1 MKNYICEPC
10 NFMSNNK
17 TNYENHLHTKIHIE
31 TITPKNKFC
40 CETCLKIFSY
50 RSSLY
55 THKKKCNKDYNIDN
69 TSNDDKISEIIDSND
84 NVLIE
89 NMLLKQKLKFLEEKA
104 ELESKLIKAELES
117 KLNSKL
123 IKAELES
130 KLNSK
135 LIKAELE
142 SKLNS
147 KLIKEKT
154 ENKMLQKQSKEKTKL
169 IKENN
174 KLLLKSKDEQ
184 IDLVQQNNKE
194 SVRHAYSEGKMNAL
208 TFLTLSY
215 NKTSKMPSLPKE
227 SEYVVAEVKS
237 DKEIN
242 YWIKERPDFADEYIA
257 EKLLHIYER
266 KDFANYIC
274 NIIVKAYKKD
284 DPAEQTFWASDV
296 SRLIYIVRST
306 LNQKDEWIY
315 DKKGVIIKESIVD
328 PLLDEVYNIIT
339 KYYKYMEDRYLHS
352 VIKVESD
359 YYMSKLPVLK
369 VAEKLIKDFKNR
381 QSVKNHILRIL
392 APKFFLDRDLDKNKL
407 QDKQKQKQIE
417 YKPPEIEKNTIFDKI
432 KNKKIEDSK
441 NIIESSE
448 DTEEFF
454 NDPRVK
460 HKLEKIKKNYN
471 SSYDSENID
480 EFLNDPRV
488 KHKLEKERQ
497 QNSKN
502 IKKYKKI

>member
-1 MKNYICEPC
+1 M
-10 NFMSNNK
+10 
-17 TNYENHLHTKIHIE
+17 
-31 TITPKNKFC
+31 
-40 CETCLKIFSY
+40 
-50 RSSLY
+50 
-55 THKKKCNKDYNIDN
+55 
-69 TSNDDKISEIIDSND
+69 
-84 NVLIE
+84 
-89 NMLLKQKLKFLEEKA
+89 
-104 ELESKLIKAELES
+104 
-117 KLNSKL
+117 
-123 IKAELES
+123 
-130 KLNSK
+130 
-135 LIKAELE
+135 
-142 SKLNS
+142 
-147 KLIKEKT
+147 
-154 ENKMLQKQSKEKTKL
+154 
-169 IKENN
+169 KENN

-215 NKTSKMPSLPKE
+215 NKTPKMPSLPKE
-227 SEYVVAEVKS
+227 SDYVVTEVKS

-257 EKLLHIYER
+257 ERLLHIYER
-266 KDFANYIC
+266 KEFANYIC
-274 NIIVKAYKKD
+274 NIVVKAYKKD

-339 KYYKYMEDRYLHS
+339 KYYKYMGDRYLHS
-352 VIKVESD
+352 VIKEESD

-381 QSVKNHILRIL
+381 QSVKNHIIRIL
-392 APKFFLDRDLDKNKL
+392 APNFFLDRDINKNKL
-407 QDKQKQKQIE
+407 QNKQKQKQIE

-448 DTEEFF
+448 DTEEFL

-460 HKLEKIKKNYN
+460 YKLENIKKYYN
-471 SSYDSENID
+471 SSDDSENTD

-488 KHKLEKERQ
+488 KYKLEKERQ
-497 QNSKN
+497 KN
-502 IKKYKKI
+502 IKKHSESSNESIPKVKKRK